1 MVANAVDVQA
11 LAAAR
16 PGLWAKFKDYARRHP
31 TVIIGAGVLVLM
43 TIVAVAAP
51 LLAATRVAL
60 GTTPERVTHLMD
72 QGPSWSPYTRAA
84 RMYADA
90 VAGGA
95 SPDPAALDSSSLFST
110 TLARRCLTAWLA
122 QKSVG

>member
-1 MVANAVDVQA
+1 MGYVAISRGDLEAAEQWFASSVD
-11 LAAAR
+11 LSR
-16 PGLWAKFKDYARRHP
+16 RWGSGPG
-31 TVIIGAGVLVLM
+31 
-43 TIVAVAAP
+43 VAAP

-72 QGPSWSPYTRAA
+72 QGPDWSPYTRAA

-95 SPDPAALDSSSLFST
+95 SPDPAALDSASLFST